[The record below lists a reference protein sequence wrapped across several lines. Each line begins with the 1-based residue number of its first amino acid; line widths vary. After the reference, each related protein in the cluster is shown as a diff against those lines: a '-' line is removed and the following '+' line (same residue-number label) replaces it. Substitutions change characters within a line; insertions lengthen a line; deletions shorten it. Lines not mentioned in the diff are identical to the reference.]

1 MARSRNIK
9 PSFFKNEDLIDLQP
23 SDRLLFIGLWTLA
36 DREGRLE
43 DRPRRI
49 KIELF
54 PGDDYVVET
63 GLANLQGK
71 GFIERYEVDGEQYIQ
86 VEAFTKH
93 QKPHHKEVASEIPAP
108 PGRPQVTRHAY
119 DVSSETRLS
128 VFERDGNRCL
138 KCGAE
143 EGLSLDHIQP
153 LAKGGDNSTENLQ
166 TLCTACN
173 SAKGDATK
181 DYRRNNDGSSLNQAC
196 GNDGAPC
203 PSDSL
208 SLDSLNLIPD
218 SLPPLPPA
226 GAAAAA
232 ASKQVSK
239 YSDDFESFWREYPKR
254 HRASPKPDAWKAW
267 QARIR
272 AGVPSSDLIAA
283 AIAYRKEQVALGKA
297 GTQYV
302 QQPATF
308 LGPGERWAPYLG
320 EQPTLPMRPGAK
332 PSNFTNLPKH
342 TPDSNSEEPDHDGPN
357 F

>member
-9 PSFFKNEDLIDLQP
+9 PSFFKNEHLIDLQP
-23 SDRLLFIGLWTLA
+23 LDRLLFIGLWTLA

-54 PGDDYVVET
+54 PGDSYDVET
-63 GLANLQGK
+63 GLANLAGK
-71 GFIERYEVDGEQYIQ
+71 GFIERYEVDSEQYIQ
-86 VEAFTKH
+86 IEAFTKH
-93 QKPHHKEVASEIPAP
+93 QKPHHKRYKEIASDIPAP

-166 TLCTACN
+166 TLCTSCN
-173 SAKGDATK
+173 SAKGDTTK
-181 DYRRNNDGSSLNQAC
+181 DYRRAVDDSSLSRVQ

-218 SLPPLPPA
+218 SLPL
-226 GAAAAA
+226 
-232 ASKQVSK
+232 
-239 YSDDFESFWREYPKR
+239 
-254 HRASPKPDAWKAW
+254 
-267 QARIR
+267 
-272 AGVPSSDLIAA
+272 
-283 AIAYRKEQVALGKA
+283 
-297 GTQYV
+297 
-302 QQPATF
+302 
-308 LGPGERWAPYLG
+308 
-320 EQPTLPMRPGAK
+320 
-332 PSNFTNLPKH
+332 
-342 TPDSNSEEPDHDGPN
+342 TPRGGSRCRGG
-357 F
+357 

>member
-1 MARSRNIK
+1 MARARNIK
-9 PSFFKNEDLIDLQP
+9 PSFFKNEDLADLES
-23 SDRLLFIGLWTLA
+23 SDRLLFIGLWCLA

-54 PGDDYVVET
+54 PGDGYDVET
-63 GLANLQGK
+63 GLANLAGK
-71 GFIERYEVDGEQYIQ
+71 GFIDRYEVDGYVVISLPN
-86 VEAFTKH
+86 FLRH
-93 QKPHHKEVASEIPAP
+93 QSPHSTEKDSELPDCNGYLTVNERLRGKVIPGKQRYVHAATGFCIPANNSELTVKEP
-108 PGRPQVTRHAY
+108 DQPATVT
-119 DVSSETRLS
+119 V
-128 VFERDGNRCL
+128 
-138 KCGAE
+138 GA
-143 EGLSLDHIQP
+143 
-153 LAKGGDNSTENLQ
+153 STHN
-166 TLCTACN
+166 A
-173 SAKGDATK
+173 
-181 DYRRNNDGSSLNQAC
+181 
-196 GNDGAPC
+196 
-203 PSDSL
+203 
-208 SLDSLNLIPD
+208 LIPD
-218 SLPPLPPA
+218 SLNPDYLNPEEEKEPLGVSGETPPA
-226 GAAAAA
+226 PANQPGEKLA
-232 ASKQVSK
+232 K

-308 LGPGERWAPYLG
+308 LGPGERWVPYLG

>member
-9 PSFFKNEDLIDLQP
+9 PSFFKNEHLIDLQP
-23 SDRLLFIGLWTLA
+23 LDRLLFIGLWTLA

-54 PGDDYVVET
+54 PGDSYDVET
-63 GLANLQGK
+63 GLANLAGK
-71 GFIERYEVDGEQYIQ
+71 GFIERYEVDSEQYIQ
-86 VEAFTKH
+86 IEAFTKH
-93 QKPHHKEVASEIPAP
+93 QKPHHKEIASDIPAP

-166 TLCTACN
+166 TLCTSCN
-173 SAKGDATK
+173 SAKGDTTK
-181 DYRRNNDGSSLNQAC
+181 DYRRAVDDSSLSRVQ

-203 PSDSL
+203 PSDSLSLDSL

-218 SLPPLPPA
+218 SLPPLPPEG

-232 ASKQVSK
+232 GKQVGK
-239 YSDDFESFWREYPKR
+239 YSADFELFWREYPKR

-283 AIAYRKEQVALGKA
+283 AMAYRKEQVALGKA

-308 LGPGERWAPYLG
+308 LGPGERWTPYLG
-320 EQPTLPMRPGAK
+320 PQPEAQAAQLSAVLSVPTHSQEMY
-332 PSNFTNLPKH
+332 
-342 TPDSNSEEPDHDGPN
+342 PDDK